1 MPGWNQPTVV
11 GLSPVSPSVG
21 YPPGGGA
28 FPGFVRAPQAP
39 VSRGLEQIALAK
51 VQAKLAKEAA
61 EIEAKRAETKA
72 KTALHERM
80 MMKGWEKGE
89 DWLGEGPEPIAE
101 DMGYRKGPY
110 GGQWKPPKP
119 EIISAGTQQLLR
131 TGPTTYTILKPN
143 THVTTQVDEKGNV
156 TLLGIDKDSGTETF
170 KKTYK
175 GMGKP
180 GRIGTQISIGE
191 KVQQAVDTATG
202 KKTKVPGSL
211 YNAALQS
218 MEKGMSLKEKMELN
232 RDPALRHKRIVEEMG
247 KQANIISTYPGAVL
261 GPDPRPGNEGRW
273 VWARQDENGRWLLV
287 LDEFGLR

>member
-28 FPGFVRAPQAP
+28 FPGFVSTPAHSPA
-39 VSRGLEQIALAK
+39 RGLEQIALAK
-51 VQAKLAKEAA
+51 VRAKLAEDAA
-61 EIEAKRAETKA
+61 TAEAKRAEAKA

-89 DWLGEGPEPIAE
+89 DWMGEGPEPIAE

-119 EIISAGTQQLLR
+119 EIISAGGQQLLR
-131 TGPTTYTILKPN
+131 TGATTYTILKPN

-156 TLLGIDKDSGTETF
+156 TLLGINKDTGTETF

-175 GMGKP
+175 GMGRP
-180 GRIGTQISIGE
+180 GRTGIQIGDIGPRI
-191 KVQQAVDTATG
+191 TATEKAKAKAFLSTPAFRTRVINDV
-202 KKTKVPGSL
+202 KKLHGGIGGSWDIAEPVERSDMIRGEADKQVRRQ
-211 YNAALQS
+211 YPNA
-218 MEKGMSLKEKMELN
+218 
-232 RDPALRHKRIVEEMG
+232 
-247 KQANIISTYPGAVL
+247 
-261 GPDPRPGNEGRW
+261 
-273 VWARQDENGRWLLV
+273 
-287 LDEFGLR
+287 EFGEGTGNHAGLIGWFDKTTKEFLVPWSE